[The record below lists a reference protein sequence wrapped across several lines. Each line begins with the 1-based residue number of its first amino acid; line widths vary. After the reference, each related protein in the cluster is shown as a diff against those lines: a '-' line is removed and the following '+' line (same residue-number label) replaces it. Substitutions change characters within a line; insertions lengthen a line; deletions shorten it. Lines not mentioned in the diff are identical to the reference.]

1 MSVCLLNDASTNE
14 AIFYLEY
21 ILLMGWR
28 GVMSNKYFNILASI
42 ILLLIIIP
50 IEYPSYKY
58 INSYMVMAKEIT
70 FSASIF
76 IAFLSIPLLI
86 YALLSGLIYLVS
98 GWRFKYDSLICRCLL
113 IISVI
118 SVILS
123 LPISFYVTYKL
134 KQDNYVACDRI
145 SWMSPNNFVKPP
157 AVCN

>member
-1 MSVCLLNDASTNE
+1 
-14 AIFYLEY
+14 
-21 ILLMGWR
+21 
-28 GVMSNKYFNILASI
+28 
-42 ILLLIIIP
+42 
-50 IEYPSYKY
+50 
-58 INSYMVMAKEIT
+58 MVKEIT
-70 FSASIF
+70 FSASVF

-98 GWRFKYDSLICRCLL
+98 GWRFKYDSLIFRCLL

>member
-1 MSVCLLNDASTNE
+1 MVWGEIMN
-14 AIFYLEY
+14 
-21 ILLMGWR
+21 
-28 GVMSNKYFNILASI
+28 NKYFNILASI

-50 IEYPSYKY
+50 IEYLSYKY

>member
-1 MSVCLLNDASTNE
+1 
-14 AIFYLEY
+14 
-21 ILLMGWR
+21 MGW
-28 GVMSNKYFNILASI
+28 GEIMNNKYFNILASI

-50 IEYPSYKY
+50 IEYLSYKY

-76 IAFLSIPLLI
+76 IALLSIPLLI

>member
-1 MSVCLLNDASTNE
+1 MKNRFLNALL
-14 AIFYLEY
+14 
-21 ILLMGWR
+21 G
-28 GVMSNKYFNILASI
+28 I
-42 ILLLIIIP
+42 IMLLILTPMMYLVSIYIIEL
-50 IEYPSYKY
+50 IKMED
-58 INSYMVMAKEIT
+58 EIT

>member
-1 MSVCLLNDASTNE
+1 MNWVKIMN
-14 AIFYLEY
+14 
-21 ILLMGWR
+21 
-28 GVMSNKYFNILASI
+28 NKYFNILASI

-50 IEYPSYKY
+50 IEYLSYKY

-145 SWMSPNNFVKPP
+145 SWMSPNNFVKTPCGLQLIFLITP
-157 AVCN
+157 VRR

>member
-1 MSVCLLNDASTNE
+1 
-14 AIFYLEY
+14 
-21 ILLMGWR
+21 MGW
-28 GVMSNKYFNILASI
+28 GEIMNNKYFNILASI

-50 IEYPSYKY
+50 IECLSYKY

>member
-1 MSVCLLNDASTNE
+1 MEIHPRTPE
-14 AIFYLEY
+14 ANLQY
-21 ILLMGWR
+21 ILNGLGEIMN
-28 GVMSNKYFNILASI
+28 NKYFNILASI

-50 IEYPSYKY
+50 IEYLSYKY

>member
-1 MSVCLLNDASTNE
+1 MN
-14 AIFYLEY
+14 
-21 ILLMGWR
+21 
-28 GVMSNKYFNILASI
+28 NKYFNILASI
-42 ILLLIIIP
+42 ILLLIIP
-50 IEYPSYKY
+50 IEYLSYKY

-70 FSASIF
+70 FFASIF

-98 GWRFKYDSLICRCLL
+98 GWRWKYDSLICRCLL

-123 LPISFYVTYKL
+123 LPIFFYVTYKL
-134 KQDNYVACDRI
+134 KQDNYVVCDRI

-157 AVCN
+157 AVCNWYFW

>member
-1 MSVCLLNDASTNE
+1 
-14 AIFYLEY
+14 
-21 ILLMGWR
+21 
-28 GVMSNKYFNILASI
+28 
-42 ILLLIIIP
+42 
-50 IEYPSYKY
+50 
-58 INSYMVMAKEIT
+58 MVKEIT
-70 FSASIF
+70 FSASVF

-145 SWMSPNNFVKPP
+145 SWMSPNNFVKPLRFAIDIFDNP
-157 AVCN
+157 SKKMINLLRDSDAAGY

>member
-1 MSVCLLNDASTNE
+1 
-14 AIFYLEY
+14 
-21 ILLMGWR
+21 MGW
-28 GVMSNKYFNILASI
+28 GEIMNNKYFNILASI

-50 IEYPSYKY
+50 IEYLSYKY

-118 SVILS
+118 SVTLS

>member
-1 MSVCLLNDASTNE
+1 
-14 AIFYLEY
+14 
-21 ILLMGWR
+21 MG
-28 GVMSNKYFNILASI
+28 GGEIMNNKYFNILASI

-50 IEYPSYKY
+50 IEYLSYKY

>member
-1 MSVCLLNDASTNE
+1 MDWVKIMN
-14 AIFYLEY
+14 
-21 ILLMGWR
+21 
-28 GVMSNKYFNILASI
+28 NKYFNILASI
-42 ILLLIIIP
+42 LLLLIIIP
-50 IEYPSYKY
+50 IEYLSYKY
-58 INSYMVMAKEIT
+58 IDSYMVMAKEIT